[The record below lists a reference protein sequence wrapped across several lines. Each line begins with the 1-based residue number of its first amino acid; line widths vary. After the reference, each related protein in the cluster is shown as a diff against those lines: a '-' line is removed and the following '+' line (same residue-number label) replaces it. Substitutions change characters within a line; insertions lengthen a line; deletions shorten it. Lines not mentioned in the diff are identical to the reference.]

1 MGLQPAT
8 AAFTVLRGRKAEL
21 ARAMRLLDALCAGG
35 SGWLLIEG
43 AAGAGKSALLRA
55 FSAEATARGVSVAA
69 VEADE
74 ADALTPLGTMRRAL
88 HALGGPA
95 VDIDRLDI
103 DAHHPVCRAAAGVL
117 PAMDEIRSMV
127 EKAAASGPLAVVI
140 DDAALADEASLQA
153 VRVLERDLSAGPVA
167 WLLASRPDP
176 KPAYQRVRAHRDAAG
191 SRPLRLAPLTPAPCT
206 EIARDI
212 LGAAPDGDVDAL
224 VRTANGNLTDLV
236 ELLLDGLQSDALVI
250 ADGTARLSARA
261 GPRLF
266 EDVLAPRLRRLSPPA
281 RRVIDV
287 AAVLGQSFRLADLT
301 ALLDAPSPPLAAETR
316 ELIAE
321 GLLVDDGGEL
331 AFPHELIRRVVL
343 DALPATVHR
352 AVNRDIALHLVAEG
366 RSAADV
372 GPYVLGGS
380 APADPMSGP
389 PVDALDHLGSA
400 LVIDAH
406 VRALE
411 FAATG
416 SRRWMSLVAPTARVL
431 AYGGRMPDADA
442 LLGGALER
450 EPGLADEAAIRVACV
465 EVAWLRGRDAGQ
477 RGALERIMRDPNLP
491 ARLIVPV
498 RAALGAVWVAD
509 GEPADD
515 LAAADEAAGASRSL
529 RDHHTLSAALLAGS
543 RALGRLGRM
552 AEALTYATESASVTR
567 RMLGASTVEPRI
579 WLARALTA
587 VDMLDDAQG
596 YCEDVLCDISDH
608 GNVGML
614 PAAHA
619 VRARVLLTRG
629 KIVDAATEAE
639 AGLAEAQA
647 TGCNQSSGELLAIV
661 AFLAAVRGDPGAAGR
676 AADRYADLV
685 RSGIVDDGHLPLARA
700 AAYAGRPP
708 DALDTC
714 SGLIDTLGSQF
725 GPLVLDP
732 GTGPLLVRI
741 ALAGG
746 DHRRARAAL
755 GAVRRLAM
763 LNPDVLGWSAA
774 QLHAEGLITADPTAM
789 RDAAGRFTAVGRHL
803 AAAMALADAAIVAVE
818 RGEPDGRVWL
828 EEATAA
834 LTAMR
839 ADVVVADLRRRSV
852 AATARPG
859 PRSARTVSGWDS
871 LTSAELRVVT
881 LAATGVSNKEIARQL
896 WLSPHTVGTHV
907 RHALEKLGLRSR
919 VEMARQAG
927 ERGIAPGVR
936 GPGRVLAHAPVV
948 PR

>member
-1 MGLQPAT
+1 MQPET
-8 AAFTVLRGRKAEL
+8 AALPVLRGREAEL
-21 ARAMRLLDALCAGG
+21 ARAMRLLDGLCAGG

-55 FSAEATARGVSVAA
+55 FCDEATARGVSLAA

-74 ADALTPLGTMRRAL
+74 VDALTPLGTMKRAL
-88 HALGGPA
+88 HSLGGPA
-95 VDIDRLDI
+95 VGVDRPEVDP
-103 DAHHPVCRAAAGVL
+103 HNPVCRAAVGVL
-117 PAMDEIRSMV
+117 AAIEEIRSVV

-153 VRVLERDLSAGPVA
+153 VRVLERDLSAGPVV

-191 SRPLRLAPLTPAPCT
+191 GRPLRLVPLTPAPCA

-212 LGAAPDGDVDAL
+212 LGAVPDGDVDAL

-236 ELLLDGLQSDALVI
+236 DLLLDGLQSDALVI

-266 EDVLAPRLRRLSPPA
+266 EDVLAPRLGRLSPPA
-281 RRVIDV
+281 RRAIDV
-287 AAVLGQSFRLADLT
+287 AAVLGQTFRLADLT

-316 ELIAE
+316 ELIA
-321 GLLVDDGGEL
+321 GGFLVDDGGEL

-343 DALPATVHR
+343 DALPAVVHR
-352 AVNRDIALHLVAEG
+352 AVSSDIALHLVAGG

-380 APADPMSGP
+380 APADPMLGP
-389 PVDALDHLGSA
+389 PVEALDQLGSA
-400 LVIDAH
+400 LAIDVH

-411 FAATG
+411 FAVTG

-431 AYGGRMPDADA
+431 AYGGRLPEAEA
-442 LLGGALER
+442 LLRLALER
-450 EPGLADEAAIRVACV
+450 EPRVADEAAIRVACV
-465 EVAWLRGRDAGQ
+465 EAAWLRGRDAGQ
-477 RGALERIMRDPNLP
+477 REALERVVSDPDLP
-491 ARLIVPV
+491 ARLAVPV
-498 RAALGAVWVAD
+498 RAALGAVWVGG

-515 LAAADEAAGASRSL
+515 LAAVDEAAGASRSL
-529 RDHHTLSAALLAGS
+529 RDHHTLAAALLAGS

-567 RMLGASTVEPRI
+567 RTLGASTVEPRI
-579 WLARALTA
+579 WLARALIG
-587 VDMLDDAQG
+587 VDLLDDAQG
-596 YCEDVLCDISDH
+596 YCEDVLCDIGDH

-614 PAAHA
+614 PPAHA
-619 VRARVLLTRG
+619 VRARVLLARG

-639 AGLAEAQA
+639 AGLVAARA

-661 AFLAAVRGDPGAAGR
+661 AFLAAVKGEPGAAGR
-676 AADRYADLV
+676 AADRCADLV
-685 RSGIVDDGHLPLARA
+685 RSGIVDDGHLSLAGA

-708 DALDTC
+708 AALGAC
-714 SGLIDTLGSQF
+714 SGLIDTLGSHF

-732 GTGPLLVRI
+732 GTGPLLTRI

-746 DHRRARAAL
+746 DHRRAGAAL
-755 GAVRRLAM
+755 DAVRRLAG

-774 QLHAEGLITADPTAM
+774 RLHAEGLVTADPVAM

-803 AAAMALADAAIVAVE
+803 AAAMALADAAIVAVQ
-818 RGEPDGRVWL
+818 RGGPDGRAWL
-828 EEATAA
+828 DEATVA

-839 ADVVVADLRRRSV
+839 ADAVVADLRRRSV
-852 AATARPG
+852 AVSARPG
-859 PRSARTVSGWDS
+859 RRPARTASGWDS

-927 ERGIAPGVR
+927 ERGIAPGAR
-936 GPGRVLAHAPVV
+936 GPDRVLAHVSVAP
-948 PR
+948 R